1 MWILRLIRDLAS
13 DSVKDWHALK
23 LHGIPCLQPFDWPC
37 VNGEIPSGE
46 CGMSRLR
53 LIYNNAC
60 VTKKEEHHQT
70 VTSQT
75 SALSTLHSI
84 GHPQLKR
91 DVDTLG

>member
-13 DSVKDWHALK
+13 DSVKDWHVLA

-37 VNGEIPSGE
+37 VNGEIPSGF
-46 CGMSRLR
+46 CTMYANS
-53 LIYNNAC
+53 AF

-75 SALSTLHSI
+75 SALSTLH
-84 GHPQLKR
+84 GA
-91 DVDTLG
+91 LGIYSAVLVRLN